1 MGFFTKLGDGAA
13 DILPL
18 AGLTKRRVRA
28 VAEHMGAPSELAF
41 KVPTADL
48 ESDAPLRLDEEVYGV
63 TYEQIDDFLEGNPV
77 VESAAANPE
86 GLSCERAQAEPAC
99 GAVLLSASSSGGI
112 QVRRLSPK
120 TSEPAVLPRRYLW

>member
-1 MGFFTKLGDGAA
+1 MGRPISATSRPDE
-13 DILPL
+13 
-18 AGLTKRRVRA
+18 TTVRA

-77 VESAAANPE
+77 VESARLRILKAY
-86 GLSCERAQAEPAC
+86 RA
-99 GAVLLSASSSGGI
+99 SAHKRSLHMAPSF
-112 QVRRLSPK
+112 
-120 TSEPAVLPRRYLW
+120 